1 MTQMPVR
8 WKVKQFL
15 DAHQLTPYRLMKE
28 SGLAQGTVYR
38 LVNGDTQNL
47 NATTLDATIR
57 ALRTLTGNEVDITDV
72 LEYQAEA

>member
-1 MTQMPVR
+1 MTQMPVK

-15 DAHQLTPYRLMKE
+15 DVNGLTPYRLMKA

-47 NATTLDATIR
+47 NASTLDATIK
-57 ALRTLTGNEVDITDV
+57 ALRTLTGKTVDINDV
-72 LEYQAEA
+72 LEYQEEA